1 MALSGPPG
9 VGKSVLLGALA
20 EHFEGQG
27 FPVSVLAVDPT
38 SPTSGGALLGDRVR
52 FDRDRG
58 EIFWRSMAA
67 RDGREGLSPEAAAAL
82 RLMAAGGFRRLLI
95 ETAGVGQGD
104 TRVRDLADITVAV
117 TAPGLGDAVQA
128 AKAGLFEVAD
138 LIVVNQADRPGAEAT
153 VSDWRSM
160 RSPESILTT
169 IATEGKGVGELAR
182 TIEGMLAAR
191 PAKDRSSGREPETEG
206 PLALR
211 LHHVGIATRDSEAD
225 TALWGELF
233 GLRLLETHEV
243 PEFSVVARFLAAGEE
258 EPDPG
263 GQLELVE
270 PRSASSPASSPVER
284 FLERRGPGLHH
295 LCFEVRDIRRAI
307 ERLRE
312 LGVRML
318 DEEPRLGA
326 GGRLVAFLHPKSA
339 GGVLVELRQAGGRCR
354 T

>member
-1 MALSGPPG
+1 VALSGPPG

-27 FPVSVLAVDPT
+27 VPVSVLAVDPT

-58 EIFWRSMAA
+58 AIFWRSMAA

-104 TRVRDLADITVAV
+104 TRVRDLADVTVAV

-138 LIVVNQADRPGAEAT
+138 LVVVNQADRPGAEST

-160 RSPESILTT
+160 RSPESVLMT
-169 IATEGKGVGELAR
+169 IAIEGKGVGELAR

-191 PAKDRSSGREPETEG
+191 PAKERSFGRGPETEG

-225 TALWGELF
+225 TALWSELF

-270 PRSASSPASSPVER
+270 PRSASSPVER
-284 FLERRGPGLHH
+284 FLERWGPGLHH
-295 LCFEVRDIRRAI
+295 LCFEVRDIQQAI
-307 ERLRE
+307 GRLKG

-326 GGRLVAFLHPKSA
+326 GGRLGAFLQPESA
-339 GGVLVELRQAGGRCR
+339 GGVLVGVRQAE
-354 T
+354 